1 MHPIG
6 EADHVTLASNVSMIS
21 SLDHHLSALYRL
33 RRFGIQFGLST
44 ITHLMR
50 GLGNPQKRYS
60 CIHVGGTNGKGS
72 IAALLSS
79 ILFHAGY
86 KVGLYTSPHLVRF
99 NERIQINGHS
109 ISDQHVAAAA
119 EAVRQIYT
127 QGDLPTFFE
136 CATAMAF
143 HHFALEKVDWA
154 ILEAGMG
161 GRYDATNI
169 VYPQVSIISN
179 VAMDHTEYLGN
190 TLAKIA
196 SEKAGIIKRGVGVV
210 TGTKQKKALHVIEQA
225 AIKKG
230 APLRRLGKEIKIRK
244 EKNGPFTYL
253 GPKRQWRG
261 VKVGLLGG
269 HQIDNAALALGALE
283 ILMEKG
289 LRVPDETT
297 YNGLAT
303 ARWPGRLEVVSE
315 DPFILLDG
323 AHNPFAAKM
332 LRKFLENL
340 RASHRLILVI
350 GILRDKAWKA
360 ILRQLLSV
368 ADYAI
373 ITQPQS
379 DRAADPNTLASF
391 AHHII
396 KDVDV
401 VPRVPDAIS
410 LALKRAADGA
420 ALCIT
425 GSLYTVGEAKAY
437 FLNRHALR

>member
-1 MHPIG
+1 M
-6 EADHVTLASNVSMIS
+6 S
-21 SLDHHLSALYRL
+21 
-33 RRFGIQFGLST
+33 
-44 ITHLMR
+44 
-50 GLGNPQKRYS
+50 
-60 CIHVGGTNGKGS
+60 
-72 IAALLSS
+72 
-79 ILFHAGY
+79 
-86 KVGLYTSPHLVRF
+86 
-99 NERIQINGHS
+99 
-109 ISDQHVAAAA
+109 
-119 EAVRQIYT
+119 
-127 QGDLPTFFE
+127 
-136 CATAMAF
+136 
-143 HHFALEKVDWA
+143 
-154 ILEAGMG
+154 
-161 GRYDATNI
+161 
-169 VYPQVSIISN
+169 
-179 VAMDHTEYLGN
+179 
-190 TLAKIA
+190 
-196 SEKAGIIKRGVGVV
+196 
-210 TGTKQKKALHVIEQA
+210 
-225 AIKKG
+225 
-230 APLRRLGKEIKIRK
+230 
-244 EKNGPFTYL
+244 
-253 GPKRQWRG
+253 KRQWRG